1 VARYVEVMNRPAAPS
16 GAERRAAPR
25 LELQLEVGLSSD
37 SNFYTG
43 LTQDISTGGLFVATH
58 QLHRVGQHVTVHLTL
73 PGAPQAV
80 TVDCEVR
87 WIREVSALNGSDATT
102 GMGLKFLSIS
112 PQARLAISSF
122 LQARDSIFYDD
133 E

>member
-1 VARYVEVMNRPAAPS
+1 VARYVEVVSPRGS
-16 GAERRAAPR
+16 ERRTAPR
-25 LELQLEVGLSSD
+25 IELQLEVGLSSE

-58 QLHRVGQHVTVHLTL
+58 HLHRVGQHVTVHLTL
-73 PGAPQAV
+73 PGGPPQV

-87 WIREVSALNGSDATT
+87 WIREVSALHGSQTVT
-102 GMGLKFLSIS
+102 GMGLSFLSLS
-112 PQARLAISSF
+112 PQARLAITTF
-122 LQARDSIFYDD
+122 LKSRDSIFYDD